1 MKLDQELKECRKKIK
16 EIKDRKEQ
24 LVEQARSKISEAEAK
39 QLILQRWEATLYT
52 KVNEHL
58 IQFSRDLRTAIE
70 KLWDKYDQPL
80 HRILQERDKAAAEL
94 SKYLKELGY
103 E

>member
-1 MKLDQELKECRKKIK
+1 MEKELKESRKKIK
-16 EIKDRKEQ
+16 EIKELKEQ

-39 QLILQRWEATLYT
+39 ELILQRWEAALYT

-58 IQFSRDLRTAIE
+58 VQYSRDLGSALER
-70 KLWDKYDQPL
+70 LWDKYDQTL
-80 HRILQERDKAAAEL
+80 HRIRQERDNAATEL